1 MELGPPDFEGQRLK
15 QHGTMAVLFL
25 ASWCPFCRQFRPT
38 FEAAAKPSNTP
49 WAWVDVSED
58 DSIFWETFGLDV
70 VPTVVVFKNSEAVFR
85 RDGERGRGLSQ
96 NVIRETIDCV
106 KASKTEN

>member
-1 MELGPPDFEGQRLK
+1 MELGPPDFERQRLK
-15 QHGTMAVLFL
+15 QDGTVAVLFL

-38 FEAAAKPSNTP
+38 FEAAAKSSNTP

-58 DSIFWETFGLDV
+58 DNIFWETFDLDV
-70 VPTVVVFKNSEAVFR
+70 VPTVVVFKNGEVVFR

-96 NVIRETIDCV
+96 NVIRETTDCV
-106 KASKTEN
+106 KASETEN

>member
-15 QHGTMAVLFL
+15 QDGSVAVLFL

-38 FEAAAKPSNTP
+38 FEAAARSSNTP

-58 DSIFWETFGLDV
+58 DSIFWDTFGLDV
-70 VPTVVVFKNSEAVFR
+70 VPTVIVFKNGEAVFR

-106 KASKTEN
+106 KASITEN